1 MDQPGDG
8 PAVPSLPPAAGYGES
23 VISPRNGLGVVSLVL
38 GVVGVV
44 ISAVTIWPTIG
55 VFLGIA
61 ALAVGLAARAR
72 VKRGK
77 ANNRGIA
84 IAGIVLG
91 VAAIVLGLASL
102 ALTAV
107 DLFYNFRHNV
117 CTTPGSPP
125 C

>member
-1 MDQPGDG
+1 M
-8 PAVPSLPPAAGYGES
+8 PSLPPAAGNGES

-44 ISAVTIWPTIG
+44 TSAVSTWPTIG
-55 VFLGIA
+55 VLFGIA

-72 VKRGK
+72 VKRGE

-91 VAAIVLGLASL
+91 VAAIVIGLAAL
-102 ALTAV
+102 VLTAM
-107 DLFYNFRHNV
+107 DLFYYFRHHV
-117 CTTPGSPP
+117 CTTPPGSPP

>member
-1 MDQPGDG
+1 
-8 PAVPSLPPAAGYGES
+8 VPSLPPAAGYGET

-44 ISAVTIWPTIG
+44 TSAVTIWPTIG
-55 VFLGIA
+55 LLFGIA

-72 VKRGK
+72 VKRGE

-91 VAAIVLGLASL
+91 VAAIVIGLASL
-102 ALTAV
+102 ALNAV
-107 DLFYNFRHNV
+107 DLFYYFRHHV
-117 CTTPGSPP
+117 CTTPPGSPP